1 MSGDFHNLHT
11 EVAIARAKQAD
22 VTDTYAQIVEDLAV
36 SAVKHIQL
44 HMKALFA
51 SSENIIVALPESC
64 GFSEDVCSEAHRL
77 LQSSQ
82 STISNHYMLLINDR
96 LKPAALPDV
105 SAQEP
110 DDSSELIDKD
120 EVEAMVAI
128 TEIHSNAINVF
139 GDSVQQLEAR
149 LEYLEI
155 TTDAS
160 FDKHSVSPKQ
170 LCESFYEA
178 LVESGMGSSHIVVLL
193 TLYDKTINCRLSE
206 LYDVLNTILIEADVL
221 PNIILGT
228 HGEGGEGQNGVQA
241 RIVSYYNPLE
251 NKAEH
256 YIERS
261 ENESNFFALQ
271 CMNGDMTVSGDAI
284 NLPESFKKAPSYDE
298 IEGKD
303 CYARKDVVVALS
315 KLQQAL
321 ITDDKSGVDITSDD
335 DAADIGVI
343 KSSLFNSMQDG
354 QGSGDTANGKH
365 VNLLDERSIDFVGM
379 MFDVIA
385 DDDNIPSLIKAQI
398 MRLQISVIKV
408 SITDKTL
415 FENPQHPVR
424 GVLNLITEVGQGIV
438 GEEDDA
444 YKQVS
449 TVISK
454 LLKEYYMDI
463 SSFKRAEK
471 ELKALLSRRE
481 ASIKKREQ
489 EEQRKIIKE
498 HARNVV
504 LTELKCLSAKKS
516 IPKVVQPLVL
526 KYLPTIMINQYVLY
540 GRESTEWVASTSLL
554 KQLIQCLQPLKK
566 NDEWLYLKENE
577 STLLKDLN
585 TTLCKT
591 SQEKQ
596 TIQALLGSLK
606 ALFHDM
612 LFNFGFKNV
621 EDTSNAEN
629 LADIVDDMEILD
641 TTILGINK
649 IPEPDASDTIGEPVF
664 SDAEKVLQDALTI
677 AQTKI
682 RNLPEQVHPGVWFEI
697 YNGEEHA
704 VRRLKLSVILN
715 DTAKVVFS
723 DRRGN
728 TVMEKDAGDFSEEL
742 ASNKSKM
749 IADHSTFENALGSV
763 IASLVA

>member
-1 MSGDFHNLHT
+1 MSGDFQNLHT
-11 EVAIARAKQAD
+11 EVAIARAKQAA

-36 SAVKHIQL
+36 SAVKHMQL
-44 HMKALFA
+44 HIEALFA
-51 SSENIIVALPESC
+51 SSENIIAALPESC
-64 GFSEDVCSEAHRL
+64 GFSEDACSEAHRL

-82 STISNHYMLLINDR
+82 STISDHYMRLINDQ
-96 LKPAALPDV
+96 LKPAVLPDV
-105 SAQEP
+105 SAQQPE
-110 DDSSELIDKD
+110 DSSELIDKD

-160 FDKHSVSPKQ
+160 FDKHSLSPKQ

-178 LVESGMGSSHIVVLL
+178 LVESEMGGSHIAVLL
-193 TLYDKTINCRLSE
+193 KLYDKTINCRLSE

-221 PNIILGT
+221 PNVILDT
-228 HGEGGEGQNGVQA
+228 HGEDGEEQNGVQA
-241 RIVSYYNPLE
+241 RIVNYYNPLE

-284 NLPESFKKAPSYDE
+284 NLPESFKKAPSYEE

-315 KLQQAL
+315 RLQQAL
-321 ITDDKSGVDITSDD
+321 ITDDKSAVDITSDD
-335 DAADIGVI
+335 AVDIGVI

-354 QGSGDTANGKH
+354 QGSGDSANEKH

-385 DDDNIPSLIKAQI
+385 DDENIPSLIKAQI

-424 GVLNLITEVGQGIV
+424 GVLNLITEVGQGVIS
-438 GEEDDA
+438 EEDDA

-540 GRESTEWVASTSLL
+540 GRESIQWAASTSLL

-577 STLLKDLN
+577 STLLTDLN
-585 TTLCKT
+585 TILCKA
-591 SQEKQ
+591 SQDRQ
-596 TIQALLGSLK
+596 TIVSLLGSLK

-612 LFNFGFKNV
+612 LFDFGFKNV

-629 LADIVDDMEILD
+629 LADIVNDMEILD
-641 TTILGINK
+641 TTSLGINN
-649 IPEPDASDTIGEPVF
+649 IPEPDASDAVGKPLF